1 MKIESLEIKLLK
13 SSEIKDGDIILVKIK
28 DSDKLKLDKD
38 KIKHL
43 YDQISKMLNRSIP
56 IYFFPDNLSIDIIKK
71 SVNMTNNTIQNE
83 NINT

>member
-1 MKIESLEIKLLK
+1 MNIESLEIKLLK

-38 KIKHL
+38 KVRNL
-43 YDQISKMLNRSIP
+43 YDQISKMLNKSIP

-71 SVNMTNNTIQNE
+71 SIINTDKTIENE
-83 NINT
+83 NIP